1 MRTSKAFS
9 PAGISS
15 FFQICDSE
23 PDGTPITDPER
34 IGSRGGGFALKRGV
48 LTEVEVEESEEKKVE
63 VFINGRPAPEA
74 ETTRRVIEM
83 LLKKTDCHYRVKV
96 SHKVDVPVGAG
107 FGTSAAGAL
116 GTVMALSRALGTSLT
131 FSQIGRLAHI
141 AEVECRTGLGTV
153 SGLLYGGC
161 VLVKKP
167 GVPDSGSIDRIPVPP
182 GYYIVAGVFQP
193 RMTREFLEKA
203 DREIINRVGAET
215 LIRIL
220 EEPSLENFMRRSRE
234 FAEKTGLVTERVVRL
249 MDASQDAGALGA
261 AQNMLGEAVH
271 ALVPRDRLEPV
282 LEAFGKFLPDER
294 IIVSE
299 IENQGVRLVG

>member
-234 FAEKTGLVTERVVRL
+234 FAEKTGLATERVVRL

>member
-234 FAEKTGLVTERVVRL
+234 FAEKTGLATERVVRL

-282 LEAFGKFLPDER
+282 LEAFGKFLSDER

>member
-63 VFINGRPAPEA
+63 VFINGRSAPEA

>member
-63 VFINGRPAPEA
+63 VFINGRPAPKA

-234 FAEKTGLVTERVVRL
+234 FAEKTGLATERVVRL